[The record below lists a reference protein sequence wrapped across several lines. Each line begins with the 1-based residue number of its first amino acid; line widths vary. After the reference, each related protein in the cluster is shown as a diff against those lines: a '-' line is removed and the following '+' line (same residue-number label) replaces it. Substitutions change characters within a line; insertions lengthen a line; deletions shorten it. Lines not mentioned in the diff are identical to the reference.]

1 MRSAGYCDDDLFTAN
16 IFESTA
22 AVLKV
27 KNVYKNL
34 MWLLSYFIL
43 FYFISKISF
52 ILMDEIIFLIFFL
65 FCSTV
70 QYLFSFFF
78 RFILFTLVYIRDYQ
92 FMI

>member
-52 ILMDEIIFLIFFL
+52 ILMVFFL

-70 QYLFSFFF
+70 QYLLSFFF

>member
-52 ILMDEIIFLIFFL
+52 ILMVFFL